1 MKKTCILTVAES
13 KRLIAKG
20 VVALPEVQAAL
31 ENGMLVVGTGT
42 TNAYVLQELLNDRF
56 DLRRYRSGLTTPDIP
71 EKTKEPAGEPMPDV
85 VFKNGEI
92 VKELDRF
99 NAVQHMKKGD
109 VYLKGANALDYVNQ
123 MAGVLIGGS
132 TAGTVGAVL
141 GNIIGKQIRLII
153 PIGLE
158 KLVYEDLNEL
168 HRITM
173 EEDFEGPRLWPITGI
188 IFTEIE
194 ALELL
199 CGVQATQ
206 YSAGGVA
213 GAEGSVRLII
223 EGVDEDVNAAMEL
236 IKSIKGEPRY
246 LL

>member
-1 MKKTCILTVAES
+1 MKKTCVLTVAES

-20 VVALPEVQAAL
+20 LVALPEVQYSL
-31 ENGMLVVGTGT
+31 EKGMLVVATGT
-42 TNAYVLQELLNDRF
+42 TNAYVLQEILNDKF
-56 DLRRYRSGLTTPDIP
+56 DLRRYKSGLVTPDVP
-71 EKTKEPAGEPMPDV
+71 EKKKEPAEEPLPDV
-85 VFKNGEI
+85 VFKDGKI

-99 NAVQHMKKGD
+99 NAVQHMNKGD
-109 VYLKGANALDYVNQ
+109 VYIKGANALDYVNQ

-132 TAGTVGAVL
+132 TGGTVGAVI
-141 GNIIGKQIRLII
+141 GNIIGKQIHLII

-194 ALELL
+194 ALEVLF
-199 CGVQATQ
+199 GVQATL
-206 YSAGGVA
+206 YAAGGVA

-223 EGVDEDVNAAMEL
+223 EGEDEDVNDALSL
-236 IKSIKGEPRY
+236 IKEIKGEPRY

>member
-1 MKKTCILTVAES
+1 LKKTCVLTVAES

-20 VVALPEVQAAL
+20 VVALPEVQSAL

-42 TNAYVLQELLNDRF
+42 TNAYVLQELLNDHF
-56 DLRRYRSGLTTPDIP
+56 DLRRYKSGLTTPDTP
-71 EKTKEPAGEPMPDV
+71 EKAKEPAGEPLPDY
-85 VFKNGEI
+85 VFRNGKV

-173 EEDFEGPRLWPITGI
+173 EDDFDGPRLWPITGI

-206 YSAGGVA
+206 YAAGGVA

-223 EGVDEDVNAAMEL
+223 EGEDEDVNDALEL